1 MNRPKESRVC
11 INTVCKIPVLSYYI
25 KGDTQMSI
33 KTDLAKEIIDKF
45 SPSYAKK
52 RKFFYKSTEITEVFI
67 ETEEE
72 SAFFK
77 KPMGTYITVESD
89 FPKGAFEKFDEEVS
103 ALSSELSKMI
113 PEKGDILAVGIGNSF
128 LTADSLGP
136 FSAENLL
143 CGDFFGRR
151 LFSLVPGVLGRTG
164 IEPELLIKAAAEKL
178 SPAGIILIDSLV
190 SEDIESICKT
200 VQLSDCGLAP
210 GSGFGKTKT
219 ALSEKTL
226 GVPVIAVGTP
236 TVASLSDCGF
246 VSPDDIDFLIKRCA
260 KLVSCAVSLAVFP
273 KAGLDFIKGIIL

>member
-1 MNRPKESRVC
+1 MIS
-11 INTVCKIPVLSYYI
+11 
-25 KGDTQMSI
+25 
-33 KTDLAKEIIDKF
+33 
-45 SPSYAKK
+45 
-52 RKFFYKSTEITEVFI
+52 
-67 ETEEE
+67 
-72 SAFFK
+72 
-77 KPMGTYITVESD
+77 
-89 FPKGAFEKFDEEVS
+89 
-103 ALSSELSKMI
+103 LSKTI
-113 PEKGDILAVGIGNSF
+113 YKIKRFGNSLF
-128 LTADSLGP
+128 TYSCV
-136 FSAENLL
+136 S
-143 CGDFFGRR
+143 CG
-151 LFSLVPGVLGRTG
+151 
-164 IEPELLIKAAAEKL
+164 KAARGTCVCEKCSEKL
-178 SPAGIILIDSLV
+178 SPSGIILIDSLV